1 MSHLSLLDYNRYIVG
16 LNKQHYRIKE
26 STLDIRIS
34 KHGLLESLICN
45 LRISMETK
53 STALV
58 TDCTPLNIDHVIDSV
73 KTEPYKIKE
82 YIATKWVIKQ
92 RLKS

>member
-1 MSHLSLLDYNRYIVG
+1 MSHLSLLDYNRYIVW
-16 LNKQHYRIKE
+16 LNKQDYRVKE

-34 KHGLLESLICN
+34 THGLLESLICN

-82 YIATKWVIKQ
+82 YIATKWVIKH
-92 RLKS
+92 